1 MSDGESVKVA
11 VRVRPF
17 NARFCS
23 TSLSI
28 HHDVLTLINKSEVE
42 RGAKLCIEMVGKA
55 TTIWD
60 VNEPERTKKTFA
72 FDYSY
77 WSHDGFH
84 LDDTGLSIPDNDHYA
99 DQKRVFADLG
109 QGVLTNAFAGLKI
122 T

>member
-1 MSDGESVKVA
+1 MMNVL
-11 VRVRPF
+11 
-17 NARFCS
+17 N
-23 TSLSI
+23 
-28 HHDVLTLINKSEVE
+28 DVTMHSEVD

-109 QGVLTNAFAGLKI
+109 QGVLTNAFAGLSI
-122 T
+122 I